1 MLEECHATARLRLL
15 VAMLREECDLLSI
28 EQEIEQ
34 KVQSQMEDNQRDYY
48 LREQLKAIAGELG
61 EGENPQEEAQE
72 YRTKIEALPIGR
84 TRAKSC
90 LRKPIAYL
98 KCRPAPTR
106 RQWYAAT

>member
-61 EGENPQEEAQE
+61 EGT
-72 YRTKIEALPIGR
+72 RKRRRRSIERKSRRCLSGR

-98 KCRPAPTR
+98 ECRPAPTR